1 MSIQSK
7 YPVYLNVT
15 PCLFVSNMTFWK
27 NLALSYSGIPRI
39 VTLKMTLETSGGSYL
54 HKSTASHT
62 VIHNSSCTGLWEPQM
77 SKLEWLILWLCSCS
91 CLATHQHAQR
101 QHWNVNMMTHHT
113 TIRTWAG
120 RRFEQE
126 KTMRVP
132 WGCHSFITSASYHCV
147 TCGGWQTFRLL
158 DRYDS

>member
-7 YPVYLNVT
+7 YPVYWNLT
-15 PCLFVSNMTFWK
+15 PCLFVSDMTFWK
-27 NLALSYSGIPRI
+27 NLALSYSGTRIPRI
-39 VTLKMTLETSGGSYL
+39 VTLMMTLETSGGSYL

-62 VIHNSSCTGLWEPQM
+62 LIHNSSYTALWEPPM
-77 SKLEWLILWLCSCS
+77 SKLEWFILWLSWCS
-91 CLATHQHAQR
+91 CLATHQRAQR
-101 QHWNVNMMTHHT
+101 PHWNVNMMTHHT
-113 TIRTWAG
+113 AIRTWAC

-132 WGCHSFITSASYHCV
+132 WGFHSFITSASYHCV

-158 DRYDS
+158 YR